1 MRKAKEL
8 LFVSYIIPFTKKEQ
22 EEQELLNC
30 IIFQHAV
37 PAQVGINESDWS
49 PTHCCLINTSS
60 VIWQVQFEQSIL
72 ICL

>member
-1 MRKAKEL
+1 MICASYTPFNMRKAKEL

-37 PAQVGINESDWS
+37 PAQVGINESD
-49 PTHCCLINTSS
+49 
-60 VIWQVQFEQSIL
+60 
-72 ICL
+72 